1 MRLKNVPGARKKIE
15 ECQYFLSNPSNY
27 KGKFKE
33 LFKNNNP
40 IEIEIGMGK
49 GNFIISMAKKYPNR
63 NFIGIEKYD
72 SVLVRACEKLENEK
86 IDNLYLISMDAN
98 NILDVF
104 GKEISTIYLNFS
116 DPWPKKRHSNRRLSS
131 KIFLDKYSLISKE
144 EPHIIMKTDNRNLFE
159 YSLITFTQNN
169 YIFNDISLDLHAD
182 NEKLVD
188 NVMTEYEQKF
198 SARNQIIYKV
208 DVQKVSDNTM

>member
-15 ECQYFLSNPSNY
+15 ECPFFLNNPNNY
-27 KGKFKE
+27 KGNFKN
-33 LFKNNNP
+33 LFKNDNP

-49 GNFIISMAKKYPNR
+49 GNFIISMAKKYPDK

-72 SVLVRACEKLENEK
+72 SVLVRACEKLENENLN
-86 IDNLYLISMDAN
+86 NLYLISMDAN

-104 GKEISTIYLNFS
+104 DNEVSTIYLNFS

-131 KIFLDKYSLISKE
+131 KVFLDKYSLISKNK
-144 EPHIIMKTDNRNLFE
+144 PHIIMKTDNRNLFE
-159 YSLITFTQNN
+159 YSLITFTQND
-169 YIFNDISLDLHAD
+169 YVFNDISLNLHSD
-182 NEKLVD
+182 DEKLID

-198 SARNQIIYKV
+198 CARNQIIYKV
-208 DVQKVSDNTM
+208 DTEKR